1 MAEVDLHD
9 CQQRGCW
16 SNDGCTERV
25 RGAAPQPTIV
35 YTDVQRP
42 TLGTTVA
49 RYVVGGS
56 MLAVLVCVA
65 AWLCAAI
72 LSTMPRF

>member
-1 MAEVDLHD
+1 MAEV
-9 CQQRGCW
+9 
-16 SNDGCTERV
+16 TENV
-25 RGAAPQPTIV
+25 DTGGNPEPTIV
-35 YTDVQRP
+35 YTTIQRP
-42 TLGTTVA
+42 TLGILIA

-56 MLAVLVCVA
+56 MLAVLICIA